1 MPEVIVPIHLRWGDM
16 DVYGHIN
23 NVAFAQFMEQARVQL
38 MAETGFEPKNFSEAH
53 VVARNEIDYI
63 LPLEYQSDPVH
74 MYLWVE
80 HVGNA
85 TYTVGYELRDGDTV
99 HMKAKTRMVTVD
111 LETNRPVRIP
121 EKMREYLVEA
131 LRE

>member
-1 MPEVIVPIHLRWGDM
+1 MLEVVVPIHLRWGDM

-23 NVAFAQFMEQARVQL
+23 NVAYAQFMEQSRVQL
-38 MAETGFEPKNFSEAH
+38 MAETGFDPKNFAEAH

-63 LPLEYQSDPVH
+63 APLEYQAQPVH

-80 HVGNA
+80 QVGNA
-85 TYTVGYELRDGDTV
+85 TYTVGYELRNGETV
-99 HMKAKTRMVTVD
+99 HMRAKTRMVCLD

-121 EKMREYLVEA
+121 EKMREYLEKT
-131 LRE
+131 LRD

>member
-1 MPEVIVPIHLRWGDM
+1 M

-23 NVAFAQFMEQARVQL
+23 NVAYAQFMEQSRVQL
-38 MAETGFEPKNFSEAH
+38 MTETGFEPKNFSEAH

-63 LPLEYQSDPVH
+63 APLEYQADPVH

-85 TYTVGYELRDGDTV
+85 TYTVGYELRNGEVV
-99 HMKAKTRMVTVD
+99 HMRAKTRMVTVD
-111 LETNRPVRIP
+111 LVTNRPVRIP
-121 EKMREYLVEA
+121 EQMRDYLVKT
-131 LRE
+131 LR

>member
-1 MPEVIVPIHLRWGDM
+1 
-16 DVYGHIN
+16 
-23 NVAFAQFMEQARVQL
+23 MEQARVQL